1 MTTKTKEVKTQSTN
15 TETATRKVTVWSTQ
29 ERSTQ
34 TIETSAKTWGELKNE
49 LSNVGNTRAV
59 IRETRNTLESGQ
71 AELPNQD
78 FTLFLYPEKVRSGRT
93 VKVQKVKGADFDDAV
108 DTLVVE
114 KVKEYTKEFEEIM
127 EGFAPGKVKELS
139 KEDTK
144 LAEEAAELAAEL
156 NI

>member
-1 MTTKTKEVKTQSTN
+1 MTTKTKEVNTKS
-15 TETATRKVTVWSTQ
+15 TETTTRKVTIWSTQ

-71 AELPNQD
+71 AQLPNQD

-93 VKVQKVKGADFDDAV
+93 VKIQKVKEDDWDNTV
-108 DTLVVE
+108 DTLVVD
-114 KVKEYTKEFEEIM
+114 KVKEYTSEFKEIM
-127 EGFAPGKVKELS
+127 KGFAPGEAKKLS
-139 KEDTK
+139 KEDAK
-144 LAEEAAELAAEL
+144 LAEEAAVLATEL

>member
-1 MTTKTKEVKTQSTN
+1 MTTKTKGVKTES
-15 TETATRKVTVWSTQ
+15 TETTTRKVTVWSTQ

-71 AELPNQD
+71 AQLPNQD

-93 VKVQKVKGADFDDAV
+93 VKVQKVKEAGWDNGV

-114 KVKEYTKEFEEIM
+114 KVKEYTKEFDEIM
-127 EGFAPGKVKELS
+127 EGFAPGKAKKLS

-156 NI
+156 DI

>member
-1 MTTKTKEVKTQSTN
+1 MTTKTKGVKTES
-15 TETATRKVTVWSTQ
+15 TETTTRKVTVWSTQ

-71 AELPNQD
+71 AQLPNQD

-93 VKVQKVKGADFDDAV
+93 VKVQKVKEADWDNTV

-114 KVKEYTKEFEEIM
+114 KVKEYTKEFDEII
-127 EGFAPGKVKELS
+127 EGFAPGKAKKLS

>member
-1 MTTKTKEVKTQSTN
+1 MTTKTKGVKTQST
-15 TETATRKVTVWSTQ
+15 ETTTRKVTVWSTQ

-93 VKVQKVKGADFDDAV
+93 VKVRKVKGADWDNTV

-114 KVKEYTKEFEEIM
+114 KVKEYTKEFDEIM
-127 EGFAPGKVKELS
+127 EGFAPGKAKKLS

-156 NI
+156 DI

>member
-1 MTTKTKEVKTQSTN
+1 MTTKTKGVKTQST
-15 TETATRKVTVWSTQ
+15 ETTTRKVTVWSTQ

-93 VKVQKVKGADFDDAV
+93 VKVQKVKEADWDETV
-108 DTLVVE
+108 DTLVAE
-114 KVKEYTKEFEEIM
+114 QVKEYTAEFDEIM
-127 EGFAPGKVKELS
+127 KSFAPGEAKELS
-139 KEDTK
+139 KEDAQF
-144 LAEEAAELAAEL
+144 AEEAAELAAEL